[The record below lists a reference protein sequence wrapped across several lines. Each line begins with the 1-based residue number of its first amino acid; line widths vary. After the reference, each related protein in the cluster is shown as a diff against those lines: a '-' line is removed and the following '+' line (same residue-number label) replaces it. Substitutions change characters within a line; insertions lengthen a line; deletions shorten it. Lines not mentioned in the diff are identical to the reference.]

1 MTIGLQVKVT
11 LPSYNYLMRRE
22 ACNALIYW
30 FTDLEVYGLPLFVQ
44 LHIGV
49 DEAEYIID
57 EVSIYD
63 SVSIL
68 DLLSADVVEQ
78 IEKHIGE
85 NLDQIIENN
94 KQWVF

>member
-1 MTIGLQVKVT
+1 MPL
-11 LPSYNYLMRRE
+11 
-22 ACNALIYW
+22 

-44 LHIGV
+44 FHIGV
-49 DEAEYIID
+49 DETEYIID

-68 DLLSADVVEQ
+68 DLLSEDVIEQ

-85 NLDQIIENN
+85 NLGKIISYNDDGG
-94 KQWVF
+94 VY

>member
-1 MTIGLQVKVT
+1 MPL
-11 LPSYNYLMRRE
+11 
-22 ACNALIYW
+22 

-44 LHIGV
+44 FHIGV

-85 NLDQIIENN
+85 NLDKIISYNDDGG
-94 KQWVF
+94 VY

>member
-1 MTIGLQVKVT
+1 MPL
-11 LPSYNYLMRRE
+11 
-22 ACNALIYW
+22 
-30 FTDLEVYGLPLFVQ
+30 FTDLEVYGLPLLIQF
-44 LHIGV
+44 HIGV

-85 NLDQIIENN
+85 NLDKIISYNDDGG
-94 KQWVF
+94 VY

>member
-1 MTIGLQVKVT
+1 MPL
-11 LPSYNYLMRRE
+11 
-22 ACNALIYW
+22 

-44 LHIGV
+44 FHIGV

-85 NLDQIIENN
+85 NLDKIIAYNDDGG
-94 KQWVF
+94 VY